1 MKFKHPAWIPVAWIL
16 SAVNIASIW
25 FAAAEMEPLHATIH
39 GALAALFAVGA
50 QRLMARRAL
59 HAGDTPD
66 VANDR
71 IKGVEQ
77 ALDVMAVELERIGE
91 GQRYVTKL
99 MSERQRDAAPVPRN
113 PDASPIPRTQPPK
126 EP

>member
-16 SAVNIASIW
+16 SAVNVASIW
-25 FAAAEMEPLHATIH
+25 FAAAQMEPLHATIH

-59 HAGDTPD
+59 HPAGTAD

-71 IKGVEQ
+71 IRGVEQ

-99 MSERQRDAAPVPRN
+99 MSERQRDAAPVARK
-113 PDASPIPRTQPPK
+113 PDEMPTPRTQPPR